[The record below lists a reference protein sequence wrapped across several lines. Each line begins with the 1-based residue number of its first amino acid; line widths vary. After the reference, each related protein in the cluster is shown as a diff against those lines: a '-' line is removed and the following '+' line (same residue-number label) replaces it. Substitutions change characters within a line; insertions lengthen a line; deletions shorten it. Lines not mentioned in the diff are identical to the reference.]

1 MSRHQANRLLAGTLV
16 VSLLV
21 LPACSTIDP
30 YTGEQQTS
38 KAATGAAIGAVAG
51 AILGAATGD
60 KKDRKERVLKGAGI
74 GAIAGGGVGL
84 YMDKQEAKLR
94 EQLQGSGVSV
104 TRSGDNIILNMPS
117 NITFEVDSF
126 ALRSEFTNVLNS
138 VALVLNEYKSTLVT
152 IAGHTDS
159 TGSDAYNMDLSQ
171 KRALTVGEYLQGQK
185 VALERLAATGYGETR
200 PIATND
206 TPEGRA
212 LNRRVEITLDPI
224 SQ

>member
-1 MSRHQANRLLAGTLV
+1 MPLPRHRRLIAGAIALALLA
-16 VSLLV
+16 
-21 LPACSTIDP
+21 LPACTTVHP

-60 KKDRKERVLKGAGI
+60 KKHRRERVLKGAGI

-94 EQLQGSGVSV
+94 DQLQGTGVSV
-104 TRSGDNIILNMPS
+104 TRSGENIILNMPS
-117 NITFEVDSF
+117 NITFEVDSYG
-126 ALRSEFTNVLNS
+126 LRPEFMKVLNS
-138 VALVLNEYKSTLVT
+138 VALVLNEDKSTLVT

-159 TGSDAYNMDLSQ
+159 TGSDAHNMELSQ
-171 KRALTVGEYLQGQK
+171 RRALTVAEYLEGQK
-185 VALERLAATGYGETR
+185 VALERLAAVGHGETR
-200 PIATND
+200 PIASND

-212 LNRRVEITLDPI
+212 QNRRVELTLDPI
-224 SQ
+224 AQ